1 MKKVFLAIL
10 ATITVVGM
18 VSCNKD
24 DNGKGG
30 KGKKTATEVNIKIDG
45 DLSDWAD
52 VAVAAEIN
60 EGGEETVESR
70 ASMLTLK
77 TAADATNLYI
87 YFEALIPED
96 MTAAPIDMF
105 IDSDNDPTTG
115 FTSWIWKPSGY
126 EFMIESEAGILN
138 STLDAVINMEDAAI
152 YKALNYT
159 DPATGEQVE
168 FWGNGATNEQIEI
181 TGFIE
186 SAGKVVNGTAFV
198 EFSIL
203 RSAIN
208 ARAKGK
214 IGFGI
219 VYNMVPPASWAQV
232 GMLPIGTDVGQVPFL
247 EIALP

>member
-10 ATITVVGM
+10 ATIAVVGM

-24 DNGKGG
+24 DNGKG
-30 KGKKTATEVNIKIDG
+30 KKDNGKKTTEVNIKIDG
-45 DLSDWAD
+45 NLDDWKD
-52 VAVAAEIN
+52 VPVAAEVDEN
-60 EGGEETVESR
+60 TVENR
-70 ASMLTLK
+70 AALLTLK

-96 MTAAPIDMF
+96 MEAAPNDMF
-105 IDSDNDPTTG
+105 IDSDNDATTG

-159 DPATGEQVE
+159 GADGEQLE
-168 FWGNGATNEQIEI
+168 FWGTGATNEQVEI

-186 SAGKVVNGTAFV
+186 SAGKVASGTAFV
-198 EFSIL
+198 EMSIL
-203 RSAIN
+203 RSAFN

-219 VYNMVPPASWAQV
+219 VYNMVPPASWAQI
-232 GMLPIGTDVGQVPFL
+232 GMLPVGTDVGQVEFL
-247 EIALP
+247 EISLP